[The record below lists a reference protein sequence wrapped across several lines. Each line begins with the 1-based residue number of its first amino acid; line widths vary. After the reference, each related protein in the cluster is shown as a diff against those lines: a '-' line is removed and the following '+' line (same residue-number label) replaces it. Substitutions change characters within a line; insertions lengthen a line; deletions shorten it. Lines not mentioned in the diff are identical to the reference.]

1 MTHQTMALHLSTRT
15 KVRLTGVEY
24 RIETDCKEEPPPED
38 RRQANS
44 QKKIGLNLIVRKLTS
59 QVKRVL
65 DSFLLVDRW
74 SRPYTLSFSSS
85 SLVVSPLAF
94 SA

>member
-1 MTHQTMALHLSTRT
+1 MALNLSTRT

-44 QKKIGLNLIVRKLTS
+44 QRKIGLNLIVRKLTN

-65 DSFLLVDRW
+65 DSFLLVMPVE
-74 SRPYTLSFSSS
+74 STLHSFFFFFQFYGFA
-85 SLVVSPLAF
+85 LGL
-94 SA
+94 